1 MYVKCILDELNACR
15 INEVTMLL
23 LDINKRKS
31 MKKFAGWGN
40 SFISLLRKLKIQ
52 MRLISSFFIISSLP
66 LIIIAAIA
74 FNLSSSAIESKISTY
89 SSELTNQ
96 LSKNIT
102 VALSRIE
109 SDSVDIAFSE
119 NVQTLLYT
127 GAYLSEIDRIRI
139 EENLRFDLVKKY
151 AVMKDVTEIH
161 LYTEDKRK
169 FRIKGEG
176 GQDYNFKQDFLG
188 ALLQES
194 KKANGKP
201 VWAVMNADNEDNGIS
216 GENTNSRNGIVMA
229 KLIKSLTNNQDIG
242 YIIIRI
248 NENYVLE
255 TFKNMNPGEGSDV
268 FILDDRQKVVSSRN
282 TQIQV
287 TKEYEDKTLPNTIE
301 RIEKDSSKR
310 VFTHKI
316 NGEENLVVYSKLEN
330 VNWYIVSVIPFKYLN
345 SEARM
350 ILWSIILIGAI
361 CLAVAFVLSY
371 FISVSVSHP
380 LKKLTELMEEGKN
393 GNLLISIQDNGDDE
407 IADVMNG
414 FIEMMGNIRN
424 LVVKVYNSVNKV
436 KQSSKNIID
445 SSQQSSV
452 IIQQLSTTMQ
462 QIAEGAQNQAEDGAK
477 CFEHMI
483 LLSDEI
489 NAVGQNTLI
498 VSDEVVNT
506 RQLSKNA
513 MKAVTTL
520 NDKAIATK
528 DASDIIIND
537 INSLNIDMKQIQ
549 KITKAIETIS
559 NQTNLLSLNASIE
572 AVRAGD
578 AGKGFVVVADEIK
591 KLADQSKEASSE
603 VIGIISNI
611 KKKSENT
618 VNAAYGTSQIL
629 KEEMYAVDETSNAFE
644 TINNSMND
652 ITKFIADMSKS
663 VEGVLNSNRNMTSLI
678 EKISSVTE
686 QTAAALEEVSA
697 STEEQTAQIHELLY
711 LAQNL
716 NEMSEELDGLV
727 SKFKFSKD

>member
-1 MYVKCILDELNACR
+1 
-15 INEVTMLL
+15 MLL
-23 LDINKRKS
+23 FSTNKRKRH
-31 MKKFAGWGN
+31 KKATGWGN
-40 SFISLLRKLKIQ
+40 SFINLLRKLKIQ
-52 MRLISSFFIISSLP
+52 VRLISSFFIISSLP

-89 SSELTNQ
+89 SSELANQ

-102 VALSRIE
+102 VALTRIE

-119 NVQTLLYT
+119 KVQTLLTT
-127 GAYLSEIDRIRI
+127 GASLNDIDRIKV
-139 EENLRFDLVKKY
+139 EEALRFDLVKKY

-161 LYTEDKRK
+161 LYTEDKK
-169 FRIKGEG
+169 KYRIKGEG
-176 GQDYNFKQDFLG
+176 GQDYNFKQDFLDT
-188 ALLQES
+188 LLQEV
-194 KKANGKP
+194 KEANGRP
-201 VWAVMNADNEDNGIS
+201 VWAVMNADNEDNGIV
-216 GENTNSRNGIVMA
+216 GENSTNSRNGIVMA
-229 KLIKSLTNNQDIG
+229 KLIKSLTSNQDIG
-242 YIIIRI
+242 FIIIRI

-268 FILDDRQKVVSSRN
+268 FLLDDRGKVISSRN

-287 TKEYEDKTLPNTIE
+287 TEEYEDKTLPNTIE
-301 RIEKDSSKR
+301 RIEKESAKR
-310 VFTHKI
+310 LFTHKI
-316 NGEENLVVYSKLEN
+316 DGEENLVVYSKLEN
-330 VNWYIVSVIPFKYLN
+330 VDWYIVSVIPFKYLN

-350 ILWSIILIGAI
+350 ILWSIVLIGAI
-361 CLAVAFVLSY
+361 CLALAFLLSY

-424 LVVKVYNSVNKV
+424 LVVKVYSSVNKV
-436 KQSSKNIID
+436 KESSKNIID

-462 QIAEGAQNQAEDGAK
+462 QISEGAQNQAEDGAK
-477 CFEHMI
+477 CFEQMI

-489 NAVGQNTLI
+489 TAVSQNTLV

-528 DASDIIIND
+528 DASDTIIND

-549 KITKAIETIS
+549 KITEAIETIS
-559 NQTNLLSLNASIE
+559 DQTNLLSLNASIE
-572 AVRAGD
+572 AARAGD

-591 KLADQSKEASSE
+591 KLADQSKGASSE
-603 VIGIISNI
+603 VIGIISSI

-618 VNAAYGTSQIL
+618 VNAANGTSKIL
-629 KEEMYAVDETSNAFE
+629 KEEMSAVDETSNAFE

-652 ITKFIADMSKS
+652 ITRFIVNMSKS
-663 VEGVLNSNRNMTSLI
+663 VESVLNSNQNMTSLI

-697 STEEQTAQIHELLY
+697 STEEQTAQIQDLFY